1 MYSGTPLLWTPWRPG
16 GVSCIERCPHF
27 RGEYMCILG
36 RSIVSLVQR
45 CPYFKVGL
53 YKGFHCT
60 VLIEVSSPLILVADI
75 YDSELYL

>member
-1 MYSGTPLLWTPWRPG
+1 
-16 GVSCIERCPHF
+16 
-27 RGEYMCILG
+27 MCILG

-45 CPYFKVGL
+45 CPYFKGGL